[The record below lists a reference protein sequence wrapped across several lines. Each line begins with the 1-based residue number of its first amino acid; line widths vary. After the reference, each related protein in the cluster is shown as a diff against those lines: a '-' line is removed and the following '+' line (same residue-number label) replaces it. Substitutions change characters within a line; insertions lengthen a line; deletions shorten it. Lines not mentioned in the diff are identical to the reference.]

1 MTSFNVLDSEAEQQP
16 YWLLGQVDA
25 DYQQVRSLSQERT
38 EALTDRPSAP
48 YRVFLSNA
56 RRVSDS
62 EAQVLMATPS
72 GLRFPISAAVQIS
85 FDTRKRDKAA
95 PILGGLFDQLIV
107 LEPYIRFL
115 DQTANTS
122 TGTVVQRL
130 GRIQG
135 LALIRRVPPPL
146 KVDPPQQQV
155 ASARHDSEL
164 VASADSPAA
173 VVMPEM
179 QGGADLS
186 ASGQGLVDS
195 AQEISPA
202 ERQFVPEASTSDAIS
217 PHDALR
223 SSQRG
228 SDTHTTSALIEPA
241 GEKSSA
247 SVPAE
252 TSVAPSPGQS
262 VRCLFCRPLWVVFLA
277 VFIYLSLDGTYAA
290 LYILITATACVISRL
305 SSVSWPS
312 SLGNWGV
319 FLLWLV
325 FIGLS
330 FDFFSNK
337 VCLISSREAIAILAT
352 SLLFIS
358 AWVPST
364 WIRCLSHALWLICC
378 LLLLLQSPW
387 LCSQEV
393 AESGSATLEQEAK
406 LGKDE
411 ESGGTSPSTTD
422 RLIDLAETAKNS
434 LWKIISGDTLDR
446 DVREL
451 NSSSGVPL
459 GGREVLSEFEGW
471 FPSRRLC
478 DKEAGQTQVI
488 YLGEDAVFQKDSSE
502 LSPRAVGVVQ
512 RLSKVL
518 NRAEIESID
527 VVGHSDP
534 SGGDDYNLVLSQAR
548 AINLRDIL
556 LNYVRLPAYNVS
568 AFGLG
573 GGLPLFSRDQMPSP
587 LDRRVEVVIVC
598 GTHGNR

>member
-1 MTSFNVLDSEAEQQP
+1 MTSFTVLDSGAEQQP

-38 EALTDRPSAP
+38 EALTDKPSAP
-48 YRVFLSNA
+48 YRVFFSNA
-56 RRVSDS
+56 RRVSAS
-62 EAQVLMATPS
+62 EAQVLMASPS
-72 GLRFPISAAVQIS
+72 GLHFPISSAVQIS

-95 PILGGLFDQLIV
+95 PILEGLFDQLIV
-107 LEPYIRFL
+107 LEPSIRFL
-115 DQTANTS
+115 DQTANTP
-122 TGTVVQRL
+122 TGAAVKRL

-146 KVDPPQQQV
+146 KVDPPEQKV
-155 ASARHDSEL
+155 ASASHDSEL
-164 VASADSPAA
+164 VASADSPVTA
-173 VVMPEM
+173 VISEL
-179 QGGADLS
+179 QLGADLS

-195 AQEISPA
+195 EQEMSPA
-202 ERQFVPEASTSDAIS
+202 ERQFVPEVSTSDTIS
-217 PHDALR
+217 LHDALR
-223 SSQRG
+223 SSQRV
-228 SDTHTTSALIEPA
+228 SDTHTTSALGAQA
-241 GEKSSA
+241 GEQSSA

-252 TSVAPSPGQS
+252 TSVAPSRGQS
-262 VRCLFCRPLWVVFLA
+262 VRCLFCRPLWVFFLA

-330 FDFFSNK
+330 FNFFSNK
-337 VCLISSREAIAILAT
+337 LCLISSSEAIAILAT

-378 LLLLLQSPW
+378 LLLLLQSPR

-393 AESGSATLEQEAK
+393 KETGSAKLEQESK

-411 ESGGTSPSTTD
+411 VSVGSSPSTTD
-422 RLIDLAETAKNS
+422 RLTDLVETAENS

-451 NSSSGVPL
+451 NSSSGGPL

-478 DKEAGQTQVI
+478 DNDADQTQVI

-548 AINLRDIL
+548 ALNLRDIL
-556 LNYVRLPAYNVS
+556 LDYVRLPASKVN

-573 GGLPLFSRDQMPSP
+573 GSLPLFSRDQMPSP